1 MLRKILPIAAT
12 FAVAAIVVTAV
23 ILTGESTAQDT
34 DPGLPYNDN
43 GTWTPE
49 YFPVSDSGGNTVGVV
64 RSADTFGEEE
74 VYPHPVYSLEDNTRQ
89 IGSLGEHGYWAI
101 GQPRPWCTGCSSTLT
116 SEGPNGKIVIT
127 ELKNADRTIT
137 RTTETTDAA
146 GNTTTAVEI
155 IEAGTDGEEGPTGNV
170 ND

>member
-1 MLRKILPIAAT
+1 MLKKILPIAAT
-12 FAVAAIVVTAV
+12 FVVTAIVVTAV
-23 ILTGESTAQDT
+23 VLAGESMAQDR

-64 RSADTFGEEE
+64 RSADTFGEED
-74 VYPHPVYSLEDNTRQ
+74 VHPHPVYSLEDNTRQ

-101 GQPRPWCTGCSSTLT
+101 GGPRPWCTGCIDQTI
-116 SEGPNGKIVIT
+116 SEGPNGKIVVT
-127 ELKNADRTIT
+127 DVYNDDRTIT
-137 RTTETTDAA
+137 RTTETTDTA

-170 ND
+170 NN